1 MLTLILVLLYLNIN
15 EAFRGK
21 LTLSTLMIMQ
31 LYTKRD
37 SCRTRWN
44 LPTSCNVTCL
54 MGRIQ
59 REKGESEDYKNACT
73 LN

>member
-1 MLTLILVLLYLNIN
+1 
-15 EAFRGK
+15 
-21 LTLSTLMIMQ
+21 MQ
-31 LYTKRD
+31 LYTTRD
-37 SCRTRWN
+37 LCQANWN
-44 LPTSCNVTCL
+44 LPMSGNVTCL